1 MIKGFKNFI
10 GESETGDPKMFSS
23 HKDALDD
30 LLKLGLISKK
40 DYTGELRRISQDFA
54 PTDIL
59 AMTTPDAR
67 AALSSSEMKRL
78 TDSGLILL
86 SSKTQLQ
93 RGNLIIGRPSYDRQ
107 TDHALGFF
115 PEIRKVRRM
124 TPKGSRSGPYGWA
137 QSTQDV
143 TIKIFPSEWSDLEFY
158 RHAMR
163 WTADHVDL
171 NDPEFRV
178 KTRTAKGYF
187 DAPLD

>member
-1 MIKGFKNFI
+1 MIKGFKKFI
-10 GESETGDPKMFSS
+10 GESEKDDPAMFSS

-40 DYTGELRRISQDFA
+40 DYAVELRRIAQDFA
-54 PTDIL
+54 PGDAF
-59 AMTTPDAR
+59 AMATPDAK
-67 AALSSSEMKRL
+67 AALSSPEMKRL
-78 TDSGLILL
+78 KDVGLVLL
-86 SSKTQLQ
+86 SSRVQLQ
-93 RGNLIIGRPSYDRQ
+93 RGNLILGRPSYDRQ

-124 TPKGSRSGPYGWA
+124 TPKGLRTGPYGWA
-137 QSTQDV
+137 ASKLDV

-158 RHAMR
+158 RYSMR
-163 WTADHVDL
+163 WVADHVNL

>member
-10 GESETGDPKMFSS
+10 GESETGDPAMFSS

-40 DYTGELRRISQDFA
+40 DYAVELRSIAQDFA
-54 PTDIL
+54 PGDAF
-59 AMTTPDAR
+59 AMATPDAK
-67 AALSSSEMKRL
+67 AALSSPEMKRL
-78 TDSGLILL
+78 KDAGLVLL

-93 RGNLIIGRPSYDRQ
+93 RGNLILGRPSYDRQ

-124 TPKGSRSGPYGWA
+124 TPKGLRPGPFGWLRT
-137 QSTQDV
+137 TQDA
-143 TIKIFPSEWSDLEFY
+143 TIKILPSEWSDLEFY

-163 WTADHVDL
+163 WAADHVDL
-171 NDPEFRV
+171 NDPEFRL